1 MSTEKLLFIKSKID
15 NAKTEKAKISGQ
27 ISGVEQQMQ
36 SKFNIKGVKAAEK
49 KLAAMGSELD
59 SKEKEFDNGMAELE
73 KSYDWGI

>member
-1 MSTEKLLFIKSKID
+1 MSTEKLLKIKGQID

-59 SKEKEFDNGMAELE
+59 SKEAKFDEGMSELE
-73 KSYDWGI
+73 KSYDWNI

>member
-1 MSTEKLLFIKSKID
+1 MSTEKLLKIKEQID

-59 SKEKEFDNGMAELE
+59 SKEKEFDDGMAELE
-73 KSYDWGI
+73 RNFPDLN

>member
-1 MSTEKLLFIKSKID
+1 MSTEKLLKIKGQID

-59 SKEKEFDNGMAELE
+59 SKEKEFDDDMAELE
-73 KSYDWGI
+73 RNFPDLS